1 MVKTAENLFKLFEG
15 VIEWVGPENVV
26 QVVTHNAA
34 NYAAA
39 GTLNVCRLAKSA
51 SKIIVFVYNHGQLLN
66 WLRQRDTWKEIV
78 RPGATRFAT
87 TFLTLDSIGKQRG
100 DLEALMVSEFFREST
115 FSKSEVGKA
124 VKAIVLDQL
133 FWEECSFI
141 VELTEPIVR
150 LLRIVD
156 SDEMPALGYVYEGYR
171 RVEKAVMKVCGNDLI
186 KAQPYMHILERRWD
200 KHLDRTLIK
209 AAYYFNPALSYCADW
224 EGLQRHMHY
233 YALDLIESKY
243 FVPNEKDALDEKF
256 LYDHKEKAFARSSAK
271 IGAHTL
277 DPCKFDFIF

>member
-1 MVKTAENLFKLFEG
+1 MRSHWKTYGCTIMADGWTDNRQRSLINFLIYGPKGISFVKSVDASGMVKTAENLFKLFEG

-26 QVVTHNAA
+26 QVVTDNAA

-39 GTLNVCRLAKSA
+39 GTLIHLHYRHIFWTPCVAHTINLVMKDICSLPDVCRLAKNA
-51 SKIIVFVYNHGQLLN
+51 SKITVFVYNHGQLLN
-66 WLRQRDTWKEIV
+66 WLRQKDTWKEIV

-124 VKAIVLDQL
+124 VKTIVLDQL

-141 VELTEPIVR
+141 VELTKPIVR

-171 RVEKAVMKVCGNDLI
+171 RVEKAVMTV
-186 KAQPYMHILERRWD
+186 W
-200 KHLDRTLIK
+200 
-209 AAYYFNPALSYCADW
+209 
-224 EGLQRHMHY
+224 
-233 YALDLIESKY
+233 
-243 FVPNEKDALDEKF
+243 
-256 LYDHKEKAFARSSAK
+256 
-271 IGAHTL
+271 
-277 DPCKFDFIF
+277 

>member
-1 MVKTAENLFKLFEG
+1 MADGWTDNRQRSLINFLIYGPKGISFVKSVDASGMVKTAENLFKLFEG

-26 QVVTHNAA
+26 QVVTDNAA

-39 GTLNVCRLAKSA
+39 GTLIHLHYRHIFWTPCENA
-51 SKIIVFVYNHGQLLN
+51 SKITVFVYNHGQLLN
-66 WLRQRDTWKEIV
+66 WLRQKDTWKEIV

-124 VKAIVLDQL
+124 VKTIVLDQL

-141 VELTEPIVR
+141 VELTKPIVR

-171 RVEKAVMKVCGNDLI
+171 RVEKAVMTV
-186 KAQPYMHILERRWD
+186 W
-200 KHLDRTLIK
+200 
-209 AAYYFNPALSYCADW
+209 
-224 EGLQRHMHY
+224 
-233 YALDLIESKY
+233 
-243 FVPNEKDALDEKF
+243 
-256 LYDHKEKAFARSSAK
+256 
-271 IGAHTL
+271 
-277 DPCKFDFIF
+277 